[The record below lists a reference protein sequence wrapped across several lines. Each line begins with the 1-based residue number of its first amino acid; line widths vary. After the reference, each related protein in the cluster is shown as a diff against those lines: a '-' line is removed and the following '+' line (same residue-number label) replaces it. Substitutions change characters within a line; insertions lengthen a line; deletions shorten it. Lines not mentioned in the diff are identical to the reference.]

1 MKKASLLTLAALMG
15 FALPVIAGPVV
26 APVDNAPVT
35 SNDEA
40 ELEESSGWVFGG
52 SVGLDFCSKQLT
64 YGIVDNPHAILT
76 PSAALSL
83 GNDEYFTIEI
93 GVEAI
98 FDTTNYGAKDGG
110 YNDRR
115 YTYQEFDPSIT
126 LSRNWDT
133 ESWLGSTLDTAIG
146 YTYEYH
152 PRSCNKRSRGF
163 ENPDTQWLTFE
174 VSAPD
179 FWLVPTF
186 AVEYQLVRQ
195 GAEGDGDGKGAIY
208 ATLAFSHD
216 FDLSDCL
223 GLEEETLMLTPTVG
237 FGMGNRARNEADFGD
252 WYADEDVKPDSFML
266 RDGFAS
272 LELAYTP
279 FEGFSIAPYIG
290 CHQQL
295 DSHGKDATGDDDFVA
310 YAGIGL
316 SYEF

>member
-26 APVDNAPVT
+26 VSADNGPIT
-35 SNDEA
+35 SG
-40 ELEESSGWVFGG
+40 EEVEIEEESGWVFGG

-64 YGIVDNPHAILT
+64 YGLVDNPHAILT

-115 YTYQEFDPSIT
+115 YKYQEFDPSIT
-126 LSRNWDT
+126 ISRNWDT
-133 ESWLGSTLDTAIG
+133 TSWLGSSLDTAFG

-152 PRSCNKRSRGF
+152 PRSCKKLADEY

-195 GAEGDGDGKGAIY
+195 GPAGEGDGKGAIY
-208 ATLAFSHD
+208 ATFALSHD
-216 FDLSDCL
+216 FDLSDAF

-237 FGMGNRARNEADFGD
+237 IGMGNRERNKADFGD
-252 WYADEDVKPDSFML
+252 WYEENEVKPDSFMF
-266 RDGFAS
+266 RDGFAM
-272 LELAYTP
+272 LELAYSP

-295 DSHGKDATGDDDFVA
+295 DSHADKAAGDDDFVA
-310 YAGIGL
+310 YAGIGV